1 MRPECGCSQTE
12 VAPDPSRTVSDLAAF
27 TQIMAYACL
36 PAAGSL
42 IGAILA
48 EFARPP
54 RWVIGAAL
62 HGAAGIAVAL
72 IIVDLMP
79 RVLTGL
85 SVTAMLPAFLAG
97 ALASLGLAYGIR
109 GLYRGSRHAV
119 GAFMVYGAI
128 GADLFADGLVTGAGS
143 AAALS
148 LGLLLAASQLVAN
161 IPGGYAAGA
170 NLHARVASR
179 RVRLLT
185 ATLIT
190 LPIFISATGGYFLLR
205 EASQAVQSSALAFII
220 GLLMLTTIEDM
231 VAEGD
236 APRPPR
242 WSSTLAFAAGFVGLA
257 LVSSYMG

>member
-1 MRPECGCSQTE
+1 M
-12 VAPDPSRTVSDLAAF
+12 APDPSRTVSDLAAF
-27 TQIMAYACL
+27 SQIIIYACL

-42 IGAILA
+42 IGAVLA

-72 IIVDLMP
+72 ITVDLMP
-79 RVLTGL
+79 RVLSGL
-85 SVTAMLPAFLAG
+85 AVPAMLPAFLAG

-109 GLYRGSRHAV
+109 SLYRGSRHAV

-161 IPGGYAAGA
+161 IPGGYTAGA
-170 NLHARVASR
+170 NLHARVPSR

-185 ATLIT
+185 AALIT
-190 LPIFISATGGYFLLR
+190 LPIFASATGGYFLLR

-257 LVSSYMG
+257 LASSYLG

>member
-1 MRPECGCSQTE
+1 M
-12 VAPDPSRTVSDLAAF
+12 SDLATFAQVM
-27 TQIMAYACL
+27 TYACL

-48 EFARPP
+48 ELARPP

-62 HGAAGIAVAL
+62 HGAAGIAIAL
-72 IIVDLMP
+72 IAIDLMP
-79 RVLTGL
+79 RVLAGL
-85 SVTAMLPAFLAG
+85 SVPAMLPAFFAG
-97 ALASLGLAYGIR
+97 ALASLGLAF
-109 GLYRGSRHAV
+109 YRGGQHAV

-148 LGLLLAASQLVAN
+148 LGLLLAASQLFAN
-161 IPGGYAAGA
+161 IPGGYAANA
-170 NLHARVASR
+170 NLQAYVSCR
-179 RVRLLT
+179 RTRLLT
-185 ATLIT
+185 ATLLT
-190 LPIFISATGGYFLLR
+190 LPIFVSAGGGYFLLR
-205 EASQAVQSSALAFII
+205 GAAEPIQSAALAFII

-242 WSSTLAFAAGFVGLA
+242 WSSTLAFAAGFIGLA
-257 LVSSYMG
+257 LSSVYLT

>member
-1 MRPECGCSQTE
+1 M
-12 VAPDPSRTVSDLAAF
+12 SDLATFAQVM
-27 TQIMAYACL
+27 TYACL

-48 EFARPP
+48 ELARPP

-62 HGAAGIAVAL
+62 HGAAGIAIAL
-72 IIVDLMP
+72 IAIDLMP
-79 RVLTGL
+79 RVLAEL
-85 SVTAMLPAFLAG
+85 SVPAMLPAFLAG
-97 ALASLGLAYGIR
+97 ALASLGLAYSIR
-109 GLYRGSRHAV
+109 AFYRGGQHAV

-148 LGLLLAASQLVAN
+148 LGLLLAASQLFAN
-161 IPGGYAAGA
+161 IPGGYAANA
-170 NLHARVASR
+170 NLQAYVSCR
-179 RVRLLT
+179 RTRLLT
-185 ATLIT
+185 ATLLT
-190 LPIFISATGGYFLLR
+190 VPIFVSAGGGYFLVR
-205 EASQAVQSSALAFII
+205 GAAEPIQSAALAFII

-242 WSSTLAFAAGFVGLA
+242 WSSTLAFAAGFIGLA
-257 LVSSYMG
+257 LSSAYLT

>member
-1 MRPECGCSQTE
+1 M
-12 VAPDPSRTVSDLAAF
+12 SDLAAF
-27 TQIMAYACL
+27 AQIMVYACL

-42 IGAILA
+42 IGAMLA
-48 EFARPP
+48 ELARPP

-62 HGAAGIAVAL
+62 HGAAGIAIAL
-72 IIVDLMP
+72 IAIDLMP
-79 RVLTGL
+79 RVLDGL
-85 SVTAMLPAFLAG
+85 AVAAMLPAFFAG

-109 GLYRGSRHAV
+109 ALYRGSQHAV

-128 GADLFADGLVTGAGS
+128 GADLFADGLITGAGS

-161 IPGGYAAGA
+161 IPGGYAASA
-170 NLHARVASR
+170 NLHARVPSR
-179 RVRLLT
+179 RTRLLT
-185 ATLIT
+185 AALVT
-190 LPIFISATGGYFLLR
+190 LPICISAAGGYFLLR
-205 EASQAVQSSALAFII
+205 EASAPVQSGALAFIV

-242 WSSTLAFAAGFVGLA
+242 WSSTLAFAAGFTGLA
-257 LVSSYMG
+257 LYSTYLT